1 MEPND
6 EEHNV
11 SDSNPGSMSN
21 FLLEACEK
29 ASDFIPEQEHSNHDD
44 YDQQPQEHTSS
55 SSQMFWNNSG
65 MGNGLSSLSQREED
79 EIDRVGKEEK

>member
-11 SDSNPGSMSN
+11 SDSNPGSISN

-44 YDQQPQEHTSS
+44 YEQQSQEHTSS
-55 SSQMFWNNSG
+55 LSQMFWNNSG
-65 MGNGLSSLSQREED
+65 MGNGLSQSEED
-79 EIDRVGKEEK
+79 EIDRVGKEDK